1 MTPALA
7 RLPRIVRSYS
17 TTAVASVAS
26 TPVHLHTT
34 LGTLDSIPAH
44 ELWLFL
50 NPDVRQQVTRGILD
64 AQLGRI
70 SPVES
75 FAEFADIE
83 LDV

>member
-1 MTPALA
+1 MTPAVA
-7 RLPRIVRSYS
+7 KLPRVLRSYS
-17 TTAVASVAS
+17 TTTVASVTAAIGR
-26 TPVHLHTT
+26 TT
-34 LGTLDSIPAH
+34 LGALDSIPAH

-50 NPDVRQQVTRGILD
+50 NPDVRQQVTRGILE

-83 LDV
+83 LDD